1 MSPRKRKA
9 VVEEVQAPEAVEA
22 LENLEPQ
29 ADLEEEVIEAPWRES
44 QVDLEELHREL
55 EAAQG
60 KADEYLSG
68 WQRVQADFTNYK
80 RRMERDQA
88 QLIQNALGNAIS
100 RYLEVADDLDRALKN
115 RPQEGDG
122 AAWAE
127 GVDLV
132 YRKLLNA
139 FEADGVKKIEAEGQ
153 FFDPN
158 LHEAITY
165 EDSPAHQTGQVIGVV
180 QSGYILGERVLRP
193 AKVRV
198 AR

>member
-29 ADLEEEVIEAPWRES
+29 ADLEEEEIEAPWRES

-55 EAAQG
+55 EATQA